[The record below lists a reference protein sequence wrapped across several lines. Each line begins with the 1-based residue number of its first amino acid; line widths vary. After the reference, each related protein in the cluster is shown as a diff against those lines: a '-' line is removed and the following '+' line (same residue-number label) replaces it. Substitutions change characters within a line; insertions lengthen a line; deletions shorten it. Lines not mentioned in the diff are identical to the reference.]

1 VKTLS
6 DLFSEREN
14 RAVSPLVSTMLM
26 VALAILLSATIG
38 IAVFTIVSDV
48 DPGPTASFE
57 AEYTIESG
65 HLTVTLYHT
74 NGDTLQKDKLTVL
87 GSQSGQLSLTSQDEF
102 SAGERLLKDAPVRPV
117 ALS

>member
-1 VKTLS
+1 
-6 DLFSEREN
+6 
-14 RAVSPLVSTMLM
+14 MLM

-48 DPGPTASFE
+48 GDPGPTASFE

-74 NGDTLQKDKLTVL
+74 YGDTLQKGCVE
-87 GSQSGQLSLTSQDEF
+87 S
-102 SAGERLLKDAPVRPV
+102 P
-117 ALS
+117 